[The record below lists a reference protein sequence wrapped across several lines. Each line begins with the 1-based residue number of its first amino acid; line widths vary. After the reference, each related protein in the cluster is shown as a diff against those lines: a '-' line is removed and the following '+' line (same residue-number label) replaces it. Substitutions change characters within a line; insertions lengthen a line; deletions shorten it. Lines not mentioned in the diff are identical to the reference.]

1 MVEPQRC
8 CRVALLTHRC
18 SERQPEPPY
27 MVGCVQTATKE
38 SMMSMTSLKAVQIV
52 HSTEAADP
60 AAVFIPDP
68 ALKVGNPA
76 VVGLAGFGMTTLL
89 LQFHNIGMIGIG
101 PIIWLGLIFGG
112 AAQFI
117 AGLQEIRTGNNFGYS
132 AFTAYGCFWISL
144 ALMQIGNATG
154 LFKVT

>member
-1 MVEPQRC
+1 MVEPQAC
-8 CRVALLTHRC
+8 CSFALLPHHC
-18 SERQPEPPY
+18 PERPPEPPY
-27 MVGCVQTATKE
+27 MAGCVQAAAKE
-38 SMMSMTSLKAVQIV
+38 FMMSMTSLKAMQAV

-60 AAVFIPDP
+60 AAVFIPDA

-112 AAQFI
+112 AAQF
-117 AGLQEIRTGNNFGYS
+117 
-132 AFTAYGCFWISL
+132 
-144 ALMQIGNATG
+144 
-154 LFKVT
+154 